1 MKARQWIEIAA
12 VASATALCSAAIA
25 NDLDRTPGGD
35 DASVSSAVHQA
46 LAERNDTR
54 GSAAALPQDA
64 ATNAAMNR
72 AAELGTSVPG
82 APIASNEEGV
92 DARTASNRD
101 DTHATTNDEGTA
113 PRGSSAT
120 SLSGSATLSDEG
132 AASTGATNDE
142 GPASTRAPT
151 NDESAAP
158 ADAATSDE
166 PATRATTS
174 DERAASAN
182 AATSDE
188 PSTGA
193 TTESTMND
201 RSGTSV
207 SGTASGSSSFD
218 AWANDYAARHDGHIT
233 RQQFLDEMGSRFD
246 RLDSRHQGYLTPYEV
261 EEVFI
266 FTPADT
272 THAAGEAGLANTQ

>member
-12 VASATALCSAAIA
+12 VASAAALCNAAIA
-25 NDLDRTPGGD
+25 NDLARTPGGA
-35 DASVSSAVHQA
+35 DASVSSAVHEA
-46 LAERNDTR
+46 LAERNDMR
-54 GSAAALPQDA
+54 GSAAALPQDQP
-64 ATNAAMNR
+64 TNAAMNR

-82 APIASNEEGV
+82 APLASSAEGV
-92 DARTASNRD
+92 DAGTASSRD
-101 DTHATTNDEGTA
+101 DTPYDTANDEGSA
-113 PRGSSAT
+113 PRTSDAT
-120 SLSGSATLSDEG
+120 SRSGRATLSNEG
-132 AASTGATNDE
+132 AASTRAT
-142 GPASTRAPT
+142 T
-151 NDESAAP
+151 NGKSAAP
-158 ADAATSDE
+158 
-166 PATRATTS
+166 
-174 DERAASAN
+174 AN

-188 PSTGA
+188 RSTPQGETDSAASDRGA
-193 TTESTMND
+193 S
-201 RSGTSV
+201 
-207 SGTASGSSSFD
+207 ASGSESFD

>member
-12 VASATALCSAAIA
+12 VASATALCNAAIA

-92 DARTASNRD
+92 DARRD

-151 NDESAAP
+151 NDESAAS

-166 PATRATTS
+166 PSTRATTS

-188 PSTGA
+188 PSTEA

-201 RSGTSV
+201 R

-233 RQQFLDEMGSRFD
+233 RQEFLDEMGSRFD
-246 RLDSRHQGYLTPYEV
+246 RLDSRHQGSLTPYEV